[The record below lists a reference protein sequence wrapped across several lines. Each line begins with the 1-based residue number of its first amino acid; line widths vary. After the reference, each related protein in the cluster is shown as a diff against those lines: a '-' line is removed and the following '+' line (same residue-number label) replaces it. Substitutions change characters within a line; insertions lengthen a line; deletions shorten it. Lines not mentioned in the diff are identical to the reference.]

1 MGQLEATP
9 NIAQLLVV
17 QEAEHFFLITNTHL
31 FWRPDFDSL
40 RALQAHRL
48 RKRIDSLITELNLNP
63 DSLMI
68 IMCGGKSQ
76 TQQSRTNLSSDCRLE
91 FGSQEPYLSSADGC

>member
-17 QEAEHFFLITNTHL
+17 QEAEQYFLITNTHL
-31 FWRPDFDSL
+31 FWRPEFDSL

-48 RKRIDSLITELNLNP
+48 RKRIDALIAELKLP
-63 DSLMI
+63 SQKTMI
-68 IMCGGKSQ
+68 IMCGGKKK
-76 TQQSRTNLSSDCRLE
+76 RI
-91 FGSQEPYLSSADGC
+91 F